1 MQCEMCGET
10 IRGIPKL
17 IRVEGAELQVCSRC
31 GKFGTEVQQ
40 PRRTDVQRPAARP
53 ARGPG
58 PRRRRLRHSGNG
70 TCSITWKAI
79 SSRIMPNG

>member
-40 PRRTDVQRPAARP
+40 PRRADVQRPAGLRK
-53 ARGPG
+53 GL
-58 PRRRRLRHSGNG
+58 PRRRQDFLCSGNEI
-70 TCSITWKAI
+70 CSITWKA
-79 SSRIMPNG
+79 R

>member
-31 GKFGTEVQQ
+31 GKFGTEV
-40 PRRTDVQRPAARP
+40 TAAPADGYTADGCPARP
-53 ARGPG
+53 GGPG
-58 PRRRRLRHSGNG
+58 SGGNG
-70 TCSITWKAI
+70 
-79 SSRIMPNG
+79 SSTAETGHVRLHGR

>member
-17 IRVEGAELQVCSRC
+17 IRVEGAELQVSSRC

-40 PRRTDVQRPAARP
+40 PRRTDMQRTGGGRAAP
-53 ARGPG
+53 GGPG
-58 PRRRRLRHSGNG
+58 IRR
-70 TCSITWKAI
+70 
-79 SSRIMPNG
+79 